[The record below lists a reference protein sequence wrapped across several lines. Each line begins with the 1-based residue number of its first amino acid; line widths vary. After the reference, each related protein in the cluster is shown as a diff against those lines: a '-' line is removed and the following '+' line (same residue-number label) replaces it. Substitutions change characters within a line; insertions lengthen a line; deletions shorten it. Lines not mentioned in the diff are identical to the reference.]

1 MGQFAYKNELLHPC
15 RKTLSEQLVH
25 DLAYVP
31 PGPLLAL
38 AKKTPGGWSHR
49 TPFLKNARRL
59 FQARTHLIAADFD
72 AIADELPWMP
82 ALLKLEK
89 ATLLTHL
96 DDLAALL
103 GGPRTALLCLVRSAR
118 AEDKEAAIAAELFT
132 KHANNGKPSAAR
144 PDAKAL
150 RLWLQKV
157 GAQSFEA
164 PVEDEA
170 ATPSSSDP
178 SVRKLKEEIDR
189 MATAREN
196 ELRAERRHH
205 AHQLAERDARIA
217 ELETAAKAQLEA
229 QALQQTTQDAAL
241 QSLQA
246 RLAKAET
253 EVGRLK
259 DELAQAREH
268 VAKKAREIAEHL
280 LSEEL
285 RPWFADARK
294 LREASDEVAQ
304 LRHLTAE
311 TVEAARKAQRDADP
325 FLAKE
330 HELRQAIPQMED
342 MLKLL
347 RRYQRTGGSVL
358 PAIVALEK
366 RVTEHIEKVRYE
378 LERRDL
384 PSDPFLERIAAKI
397 NVAETAELKA
407 IEAAL
412 AAAEQSGLVDSR
424 HADLYRGDI
433 HRRRSFMADQRFH
446 DQKPS
451 GPVALLERAV
461 ALGEP
466 ARLGI
471 DANNFAC
478 LQQAYLGLKLA
489 SKRNPLG
496 DLRLLLDTAARQK
509 VINLLEKLAH
519 EGAGLLIWA
528 SFDGQASNLRL
539 DHPRLKATYSRA
551 GAKADHD
558 LMDLVGKDKS
568 SEGPW
573 FIVSD
578 DAEVRDACTRQGA
591 FILSNEAFVR
601 LLAGRGLRG

>member
-1 MGQFAYKNELLHPC
+1 
-15 RKTLSEQLVH
+15 
-25 DLAYVP
+25 
-31 PGPLLAL
+31 
-38 AKKTPGGWSHR
+38 
-49 TPFLKNARRL
+49 
-59 FQARTHLIAADFD
+59 
-72 AIADELPWMP
+72 MP

-89 ATLLTHL
+89 ATLVAHL
-96 DDLAALL
+96 DELANII
-103 GGPRTALLCLVRSAR
+103 GGPRAALLCLARAAR
-118 AEDKEAAIAAELFT
+118 AEDKDAAIASELFT
-132 KHANNGKPSAAR
+132 KHASNGKPSAAS
-144 PDAKAL
+144 PEAKAL

-157 GAQSFEA
+157 GA
-164 PVEDEA
+164 PTVEPPAEEA
-170 ATPSSSDP
+170 AAASSDP

-189 MATAREN
+189 IATAREN

-205 AHQLAERDARIA
+205 AHLLAERDVQVVA
-217 ELETAAKAQLEA
+217 LEAAAKANLESQALQLASQEAAA
-229 QALQQTTQDAAL
+229 QALQ
-241 QSLQA
+241 A
-246 RLAKAET
+246 RLTKTET
-253 EVGRLK
+253 EVTRLK
-259 DELAQAREH
+259 GELDQAREH

-285 RPWFADARK
+285 RPWFTDARK
-294 LREASDEVAQ
+294 LREASEEVAQ

-311 TVEAARKAQRDADP
+311 TVEAVRKAQRDADP

-347 RRYQRTGGSVL
+347 RRYQRTAGSVL
-358 PAIVALEK
+358 PAIVTLEK

-384 PSDPFLERIAAKI
+384 PSDPFLERIATKINGAKI
-397 NVAETAELKA
+397 AELKA
-407 IEAAL
+407 IESAL

-433 HRRRSFMADQRFH
+433 HRRRSLTADQQFH
-446 DQKPS
+446 DQKTS

-489 SKRNPLG
+489 SKRNAQG
-496 DLRLLLDTAARQK
+496 DLRLLLDTPARQK
-509 VINLLEKLAH
+509 VLNLLEKLAH
-519 EGAGLLIWA
+519 EGTGLLIWA

-539 DHPRLKATYSRA
+539 DHPRLKTTFSRA
-551 GAKADHD
+551 GSKADHD

-578 DAEVRDACTRQGA
+578 DAEVRDACDRQGA

-601 LLAGRGLRG
+601 LLAGRGLRS

>member
-1 MGQFAYKNELLHPC
+1 M
-15 RKTLSEQLVH
+15 
-25 DLAYVP
+25 
-31 PGPLLAL
+31 
-38 AKKTPGGWSHR
+38 
-49 TPFLKNARRL
+49 
-59 FQARTHLIAADFD
+59 
-72 AIADELPWMP
+72 
-82 ALLKLEK
+82 
-89 ATLLTHL
+89 
-96 DDLAALL
+96 
-103 GGPRTALLCLVRSAR
+103 
-118 AEDKEAAIAAELFT
+118 
-132 KHANNGKPSAAR
+132 
-144 PDAKAL
+144 
-150 RLWLQKV
+150 
-157 GAQSFEA
+157 
-164 PVEDEA
+164 
-170 ATPSSSDP
+170 
-178 SVRKLKEEIDR
+178 
-189 MATAREN
+189 
-196 ELRAERRHH
+196 LRA
-205 AHQLAERDARIA
+205 AV
-217 ELETAAKAQLEA
+217 
-229 QALQQTTQDAAL
+229 
-241 QSLQA
+241 
-246 RLAKAET
+246 KAET

-466 ARLGI
+466 GRRLVDVVELDTVVGA
-471 DANNFAC
+471 DPSEVGADVAPRGAGD
-478 LQQAYLGLKLA
+478 LD
-489 SKRNPLG
+489 
-496 DLRLLLDTAARQK
+496 DLRLAQVDPGARDDDGGKAKGRGEKKPGSMGFCHPPSKQTHQPGVGSEKKNIQNARAAQRVNAQ
-509 VINLLEKLAH
+509 
-519 EGAGLLIWA
+519 
-528 SFDGQASNLRL
+528 QANR
-539 DHPRLKATYSRA
+539 
-551 GAKADHD
+551 
-558 LMDLVGKDKS
+558 
-568 SEGPW
+568 
-573 FIVSD
+573 
-578 DAEVRDACTRQGA
+578 RQGQ
-591 FILSNEAFVR
+591 R
-601 LLAGRGLRG
+601 

>member
-1 MGQFAYKNELLHPC
+1 MGHFSYKTEAVDPH
-15 RKTLSEQLVH
+15 RKALSEQLIL
-25 DLAYVP
+25 DLNHVAD
-31 PGPLLAL
+31 GPLLAL
-38 AKKTPGGWSHR
+38 AKLIPGGYIHR
-49 TPFLKNARRL
+49 KPFLRDAKWRFQKRL
-59 FQARTHLIAADFD
+59 ANLTEDAAAVADHLPWFAGSLKADKTRLLEHL
-72 AIADELPWMP
+72 DEL
-82 ALLKLEK
+82 
-89 ATLLTHL
+89 
-96 DDLAALL
+96 AAVL
-103 GGPRTALLCLVRSAR
+103 GGPRSGLLCLLWNHR
-118 AEDKEAAIAAELFT
+118 AENKDAVLPADLLTRLLANT
-132 KHANNGKPSAAR
+132 KPQAGKPDGKAW
-144 PDAKAL
+144 KAL
-150 RLWLQKV
+150 QTKLGGTTEKEPLESVDALDSAGKTVRRLL
-157 GAQSFEA
+157 
-164 PVEDEA
+164 
-170 ATPSSSDP
+170 T
-178 SVRKLKEEIDR
+178 EISQGK
-189 MATAREN
+189 AAREN
-196 ELRAERRHH
+196 EGRQIRRQHTN
-205 AHQLAERDARIA
+205 
-217 ELETAAKAQLEA
+217 ELEAKDAEIRKVREEGARQAQEATKLAAVTEA
-229 QALQQTTQDAAL
+229 SLQALQAKLTSEEAEVT
-241 QSLQA
+241 
-246 RLAKAET
+246 RLR
-253 EVGRLK
+253 G
-259 DELAQAREH
+259 ELDRAREH

-285 RPWFADARK
+285 RPWFTEARK

-311 TVEAARKAQRDADP
+311 TVEAIRKAQRDADP

-347 RRYQRTGGSVL
+347 RRYQRTAGNVL
-358 PAIVALEK
+358 PAIVNLEK

-397 NVAETAELKA
+397 NVAEPAELKA

-433 HRRRSFMADQRFH
+433 HRRRSFTADQRFH

-489 SKRNPLG
+489 SKRNTQG
-496 DLRLLLDTAARQK
+496 DLRLLLDTPARQK
-509 VINLLEKLAH
+509 VLNLLEKLAL
-519 EGAGLLIWA
+519 EGTGLLIWA

-539 DHPRLKATYSRA
+539 DHPRLKTTFSRA

-601 LLAGRGLRG
+601 LLAGRGLRS

>member
-1 MGQFAYKNELLHPC
+1 MGQYAYKNDLVTPC

-25 DLAYVP
+25 DLAFVP

-59 FQARTHLIAADFD
+59 FQARYPLIAADFD

-96 DDLAALL
+96 DELATIL

-118 AEDKEAAIAAELFT
+118 AEDKEAAIASEHFT
-132 KHANNGKPSAAR
+132 KHASSSKPSANQ

-157 GAQSFEA
+157 GAPSGEA
-164 PVEDEA
+164 PAEA
-170 ATPSSSDP
+170 ETTPTTDP

-196 ELRAERRHH
+196 ELRAERRHN
-205 AHQLAERDARIA
+205 AHVLGERDTRIA
-217 ELETAAKAQLEA
+217 ELEAAAKAQLEA
-229 QALQQTTQDAAL
+229 QALQQTTHEAAL
-241 QSLQA
+241 QALLTRA
-246 RLAKAET
+246 TKADT
-253 EVGRLK
+253 EVARLK

-280 LSEEL
+280 LAEEL
-285 RPWFADARK
+285 RPWFTDARK

-311 TVEAARKAQRDADP
+311 TVEAIRKAQRDADP

-347 RRYQRTGGSVL
+347 RRYQRTAGNVL
-358 PAIVALEK
+358 PAIVTLEK

-489 SKRNPLG
+489 AKRNAQG
-496 DLRLLLDTAARQK
+496 DLRLLLDTPARQK
-509 VINLLEKLAH
+509 VLNLLEKLAH
-519 EGAGLLIWA
+519 EGTGLLIWA

-601 LLAGRGLRG
+601 LLAGRGLRS

>member
-1 MGQFAYKNELLHPC
+1 MGQYAYKNDLVTPW
-15 RKTLSEQLVH
+15 RKTLSEQLVF
-25 DLAYVP
+25 DLAFVP
-31 PGPLLAL
+31 AGPLLAL

-59 FQARTHLIAADFD
+59 FQARYSLIAADFD

-89 ATLLTHL
+89 ATLVAHL
-96 DDLAALL
+96 DELANII
-103 GGPRTALLCLVRSAR
+103 GGPRAALLCLVRAAR
-118 AEDKEAAIAAELFT
+118 AEDKDAAIASELFT
-132 KHANNGKPSAAR
+132 KHASNGKPSAAS
-144 PDAKAL
+144 PEAKAL

-157 GAQSFEA
+157 GA
-164 PVEDEA
+164 PTVEPPAEEA
-170 ATPSSSDP
+170 AAASSDP

-189 MATAREN
+189 IATAREN

-205 AHQLAERDARIA
+205 AHLLAERDVQVVA
-217 ELETAAKAQLEA
+217 LEAAAKANLESQALQLASQEAAA
-229 QALQQTTQDAAL
+229 QALQT
-241 QSLQA
+241 
-246 RLAKAET
+246 RLAKTET
-253 EVGRLK
+253 EVSRLK
-259 DELAQAREH
+259 GELDQAREH

-285 RPWFADARK
+285 RPWFTDARK

-311 TVEAARKAQRDADP
+311 TVEAVRKAQRDADP

-347 RRYQRTGGSVL
+347 RRYQRTAGSVL
-358 PAIVALEK
+358 PAIVTLEK

-397 NVAETAELKA
+397 NVAEPAELKA
-407 IEAAL
+407 IESAL

-433 HRRRSFMADQRFH
+433 HRRRSFTADQRFH

-489 SKRNPLG
+489 SKRNAQG
-496 DLRLLLDTAARQK
+496 DLRLLLDTPARQK
-509 VINLLEKLAH
+509 VLNLLEKLAH
-519 EGAGLLIWA
+519 EGTGLLIWA

-539 DHPRLKATYSRA
+539 DHPRLKTTFSRA
-551 GAKADHD
+551 GSKADHD

-601 LLAGRGLRG
+601 LLAGRGLRS